1 MYILFGWKAQ
11 SLAQHSWFVG
21 YLKFWFLSSGEG
33 VSTVKTTVQIQI
45 YKSFLKISHTN
56 WYLLATEILSLK
68 CDWNIPFFEYET
80 SYYQLEIN
88 RVWNE
93 RDLSFDPSSQERGN
107 WVFPFIVKIS
117 QWSILGQKGAHGIN
131 VVYYL

>member
-21 YLKFWFLSSGEG
+21 YLKFWFFSSTEG
-33 VSTVKTTVQIQI
+33 VNIVKTTVQNHI
-45 YKSFLKISHTN
+45 YRSFLKISHIN
-56 WYLLATEILSLK
+56 WYFVFRIKAHCDVTYLLATEILSLK
-68 CDWNIPFFEYET
+68 FDWNIPFFEYVT

-93 RDLSFDPSSQERGN
+93 RDLSFDPPSQERGIGS
-107 WVFPFIVKIS
+107 FPLSLKFHND
-117 QWSILGQKGAHGIN
+117 LF
-131 VVYYL
+131 